1 METIDSN
8 DINYLIDFDII
19 NLKENNESDTKNLI
33 PESLTT
39 NCSSCGTKFTS
50 FLTRSNRCNICLKYF
65 CNSCIIKLKIKFC
78 KDCFKICQE
87 FNQII
92 GKNLIKMTEKNT
104 TFVEMRE
111 TFYCKTFD
119 DYQFSCQNFLTN
131 DNRNFEH
138 QLLVNMND
146 TYDLIIKTL
155 INYVLKIN
163 FNDIKVETD
172 WKNIIYILIKETISN
187 LRPCS
192 RYLNDTL
199 DINDFIKIK
208 ILPYKDNSMC
218 QVIQGYVL
226 GNKKSGF
233 NVKDNIYNP
242 KILLL
247 NKEIDKEEDNG
258 EEKKN
263 LNKNDN
269 AQDNQIYLS
278 KLTSYKI
285 DKIKPDIILIGKD
298 FPKEKIET
306 IKNINFND
314 ISIIYDIDNKVMTK
328 LSRCFQTLTLP
339 SIKLIGSNNILGS
352 CKKFYIQ
359 NYTDNNNDQERNN
372 KEGCDNNN
380 NEKKNDL
387 YIFDGCDRLLFNTI
401 LLSGKDINLL
411 KKLKKIMKQI
421 LLPSIRDLFL
431 QKYIQYIL
439 NMEINPVPQEA
450 EIEVDFIE
458 ELYEES
464 HEILPMRKNSSF
476 FDNIMYKKGKE
487 KRSQKSLMKVIS
499 QKTDI
504 NELFYEGFDLSIIEK
519 KDNFNIYS
527 LISLTSSQ
535 KTEIKKNLK
544 EEKEEEISEKEIH
557 NIVNKYCEDAKEL
570 NFSFFNGN
578 NNYDQPL
585 GKFILDLCKRSSS
598 ICPTC
603 HLEYKKHTQYIFKA
617 KGVLKLWMI
626 SEEENDL
633 DKIINYLNKTTNI
646 DYNKLLVYKNDIY
659 STHEMI
665 NTDIY
670 TYGYCNICKGIVTP
684 LFKMS
689 NEVFN
694 YSASKFLRFMLENHL
709 SRNQKRNYDFN
720 ISNIIVNNN
729 CEHQINRDI
738 CRIFVTRFGSWKFEY
753 NDIIKH
759 YITPMNYNIND
770 DSFSKNIL
778 FKQYEEEGYSNCTN
792 TISLIQKALVSQE
805 NFFKEML
812 EDKKLYLFKE
822 HINSVINIIQSIHNF
837 NDRIISE
844 LINRYLRKN
853 IEKYNNSYIRL
864 ISVIKKIYLTIVKIK
879 LITNKIERIKTN
891 IKVIFDILNNNIPI
905 TQEEN
910 IKIQENLSKD
920 KKNESFNKLED
931 PLSEKN
937 FGKNTSFRTI
947 LTFVNYYDN
956 DHDNYSC
963 EFIQDDL
970 TSFIGNI
977 ISSNEYMKYMEL
989 KSGINL
995 TCIKNNNNPEEIID
1009 NIIEYNLLKKRR
1021 FSSYKQVQEKN
1032 YFFNEIDKG
1041 ISRKM
1046 SLDENRDSS
1055 ELFDTLLIFDHSK
1068 QHFYIEGD
1076 DTNQFSNNLIKKILE
1091 DELTSGEKEHK
1102 TFYLSND
1109 LYSILIKKRKSD
1121 EENKLIKSVNNEV
1134 NSNNN
1139 NNSHN
1144 SSSNNIFCIST
1155 NDSSKNLLKIND
1167 NDNENGNNKIEDEKT
1182 KLCKR
1187 NSQTKIDENKKDFNN
1202 MFFYFKE
1209 IEKQIHDTNNLFKTL
1224 REKLIEIIS
1233 KQIENS
1239 KNKNEPNTI
1248 KDKKESN
1255 ETKEKDINK
1264 EDNNTENTKDNKYL
1278 NIDNNNNNNIN
1289 KNNEKETDNNDNN
1302 EKNKEEKNLKDSDS
1316 NPEDIIPLFPNV
1328 PEFEKIAEKKLHV
1341 FYEEKLILKEPN
1353 DIEIIIYYAK
1363 QFEAL
1368 RISYCVTIE
1377 DFLTS
1382 LNRSKEWSE
1391 NTGGKSKASFYK
1403 TFDEKY
1409 ILKNV
1414 NENEFN
1420 MFLDNGIKY
1429 FHYMSQFLFHKMP
1442 SALAKILGAYK
1453 ITIKQKN
1460 KEIKYNLLL
1469 MENIYYGMMSQ
1480 SITTFNSPDSNIR
1493 VYDLKGSNVNRYIN
1507 KNMRKPG
1514 QVLLDTNF
1522 LVDFNKEP
1530 VFIDSSV
1537 YDRLKLALYNDT
1549 NYLKGLGV
1557 VDYSLLIIFND
1568 KEKEIEINNKKFDNS
1583 YYVINKN
1590 YGQKK
1595 ENNYRMIKF
1604 GIIDY
1609 TRKYTW
1615 DKKMEFLGKS
1625 ILYGEDPTI
1634 VDPNVYSE
1642 RFYKRISRYFVGV

>member
-1 METIDSN
+1 
-8 DINYLIDFDII
+8 
-19 NLKENNESDTKNLI
+19 
-33 PESLTT
+33 
-39 NCSSCGTKFTS
+39 
-50 FLTRSNRCNICLKYF
+50 
-65 CNSCIIKLKIKFC
+65 
-78 KDCFKICQE
+78 
-87 FNQII
+87 
-92 GKNLIKMTEKNT
+92 
-104 TFVEMRE
+104 
-111 TFYCKTFD
+111 
-119 DYQFSCQNFLTN
+119 
-131 DNRNFEH
+131 
-138 QLLVNMND
+138 
-146 TYDLIIKTL
+146 
-155 INYVLKIN
+155 
-163 FNDIKVETD
+163 
-172 WKNIIYILIKETISN
+172 
-187 LRPCS
+187 
-192 RYLNDTL
+192 
-199 DINDFIKIK
+199 
-208 ILPYKDNSMC
+208 MC

-359 NYTDNNNDQERNN
+359 NYTDNNNAQEGNN

-401 LLSGKDINLL
+401 LLSGKDIDLL

-439 NMEINPVPQEA
+439 NMEINPVSQEV

-476 FDNIMYKKGKE
+476 FNNIMYKKGKE

-646 DYNKLLVYKNDIY
+646 DYSKLLVYKNDIY

-995 TCIKNNNNPEEIID
+995 TCIKNNNNPEKIID

-1121 EENKLIKSVNNEV
+1121 EENKLSKSVNNEV

-1144 SSSNNIFCIST
+1144 SNSNNIFCIST

-1224 REKLIEIIS
+1224 RENLIEIIS

-1264 EDNNTENTKDNKYL
+1264 EDNNTENTKDNKDL

-1420 MFLDNGIKY
+1420 MFLDNGIEY